1 MEMNNFIIPENLAI
15 SDSGF
20 LFLSSTGE
28 TFTLNE
34 TGREVLKLLQQ
45 KFSYSEIVEKIS
57 NDYDVDLTEFE
68 KDLDD
73 FISRLK
79 NYSLL
84 KIK

>member
-1 MEMNNFIIPENLAI
+1 MNNFVIPENLAI

-34 TGREVLKLLQQ
+34 TGREILKLLQQ
-45 KFSYSEIVEKIS
+45 KFSYQEIVEKIS
-57 NDYDVDLTEFE
+57 DEFEVDISEFE

>member
-1 MEMNNFIIPENLAI
+1 MNNFAIPENLAI

-34 TGREVLKLLQQ
+34 TGKEILKLLQQ
-45 KFSYSEIVEKIS
+45 KFSYQEIVQHITDIYEVES
-57 NDYDVDLTEFE
+57 SEFE

-79 NYSLL
+79 NYTLL
-84 KIK
+84 KVK